1 MGNCLPFCVIHK
13 NILNCYAMGTDD
25 DAHFTWELNQD
36 ILNINSDI
44 HLKSKRL
51 EPTSTTAIMDCV
63 SMNQLIIPI
72 VPMIAEN
79 HLINSPLMCIPVEWN
94 RKRIM
99 MTMLHQQ
106 TRKMNDSFRLYEH
119 MWPQNVRS
127 PVRMTMA
134 LASPVMT
141 RLAMKHRSAW

>member
-25 DAHFTWELNQD
+25 DANFTCALKMYFIFINPD
-36 ILNINSDI
+36 II
-44 HLKSKRL
+44 LKTTRL

-79 HLINSPLMCIPVEWN
+79 HLINSPLMCIPVE
-94 RKRIM
+94 
-99 MTMLHQQ
+99 
-106 TRKMNDSFRLYEH
+106 
-119 MWPQNVRS
+119 
-127 PVRMTMA
+127 
-134 LASPVMT
+134 
-141 RLAMKHRSAW
+141 